1 VTEKLYTIPQGTIH
15 YWINTP
21 KPGQPTLVF
30 LPGLTADHRLFEKQI
45 EAFQDSYNLLVWDAP
60 AHAASRPFALTFTLH
75 DKARWLHE
83 ILEKEHIT
91 RPILI
96 GQSMGGYVS
105 QMYMQLYPHT
115 VEKFISID
123 SAPLQRNYMANWE
136 IWLLKH
142 TETMYRWY
150 PWKALLRDG
159 ARGCAVTQY
168 GQQLMREMMQSYSH
182 EEYAKLAAHGYRM
195 LAEAVEANMPYTID
209 CPALLLCGEKDKAGS
224 AKRYNQAWA
233 KQTGIPLVWITDAG
247 HNSNTDQ
254 PDFVNQE
261 IKRIINSL

>member
-1 VTEKLYTIPQGTIH
+1 MMIEKLFTTPLGTIH
-15 YWINTP
+15 YWI
-21 KPGQPTLVF
+21 KEFMAGQPTLVL
-30 LPGLTADHRLFEKQI
+30 LPGLTADHRLFDKQI
-45 EAFQDSYNLLVWDAP
+45 EAFQDVYNLLVWDAP
-60 AHAASRPFALTFTLH
+60 AHAASRPFALAFSLE

-105 QMYMQLYPHT
+105 QVYMQLYPNS
-115 VEKFISID
+115 VKKFISID
-123 SAPLQRNYMANWE
+123 SAPLQRHYMANWE

-150 PWKALLRDG
+150 PWQALLRDG
-159 ARGCAVTQY
+159 AKGCAETEY
-168 GQQLMREMMQSYSH
+168 GQQLMRDMMEGYSH

-195 LAEAVEANMPYTID
+195 LANAMEADLPYKID

-224 AKRYNQAWA
+224 AKRYNQEWT
-233 KQTGIPLVWITDAG
+233 KQTGIPLIWVPNAG

-254 PDFVNQE
+254 PDFVNQQIWKFIE
-261 IKRIINSL
+261 

>member
-1 VTEKLYTIPQGTIH
+1 MMTEKLFTTPLGTIH
-15 YWINTP
+15 YWMNTH
-21 KPGQPTLVF
+21 KAGQQTLVL
-30 LPGLTADHRLFEKQI
+30 LPGLTADHRLFDKQI

-60 AHAASRPFALTFTLH
+60 AHAASRPFALTFSLEN
-75 DKARWLHE
+75 KARWLHE
-83 ILEKEHIT
+83 IIEKENIT

-105 QMYMQLYPHT
+105 QMYMQLYPNS

-123 SAPLQRNYMANWE
+123 SAPLQRRYMTAVE

-150 PWKALLRDG
+150 PWQALLRDG
-159 ARGCAVTQY
+159 AKGCAEAQY
-168 GQQLMREMMQSYSH
+168 GQQLMREMMQGYSH

-195 LAEAVEANMPYTID
+195 LAEAVEADLPYTID

-224 AKRYNQAWA
+224 AKRYNQEWT
-233 KQTGIPLVWITDAG
+233 KQTNIPLVWIPNAG

-254 PDFVNQE
+254 PDFVNQQIWKFIE
-261 IKRIINSL
+261 